1 MNGLKIGTKITLGYL
16 ALILILLVM
25 VGLLTAR
32 LFSINENSQ
41 ILSQDSMPMV
51 NESSELERAL
61 QSMALELRS
70 YSLTEKKEYI
80 DSARKIFLPEVEMRL
95 KAINSNL
102 GDYKSPDK
110 ADITS
115 RVMSIEAQVE
125 AIKKLII
132 EANDMEKNL
141 ARLNQARNDFTSIRN
156 EVFQTDL
163 NGYFMEIQAVLSTVN
178 QETEDFYIDLSN
190 SMFDRYEW
198 TNLIFWQAQAPNP
211 GDAVSLEKLLAIE
224 GITDQREIEGAKL
237 KNSKNINDSK
247 TALSESLDDLN
258 KLLEEKDIPN
268 EVQEKGRA
276 LKSKYPLIEA
286 ELTKFINE
294 WNIRTA
300 NDNKL
305 AQIINSI
312 SKDLKD
318 LATQARDTSTAGAN
332 QTQKDVSTALTA
344 AFVGLGLTFLAG
356 LLCAFLISNG
366 ITNSIKNAIARI
378 MAGAGSVEQNAAILA
393 NAAGTLSQGASQ
405 NASSLESISSAL
417 EELSAMTGRN
427 SENADQANSL
437 MKTALTD
444 VASAAGS
451 MAQVINAMGE
461 ISTSGQEIGKIIKTI
476 DEIAF
481 QTNLL
486 ALNAAVEAARAG
498 EAGAG
503 FAVVADE
510 VRNLAI
516 RSADAARNTADLI
529 AGTIQNINSGAGLVH
544 QASEGFDRVGNS
556 VDKVGALLS
565 EVAEASREQAAG
577 ISQISRSMADMDKV
591 TQDNLSTSSQA
602 AGASS
607 DLANQAEELIDT
619 VSSLSIM
626 VYRQDEAR
634 RLSNG
639 RHKSISSN
647 TSRLLIGRY

>member
-16 ALILILLVM
+16 ALILILLIM
-25 VGLLTAR
+25 VGLLAAR

-61 QSMALELRS
+61 QTMALDLRS
-70 YSLTEKKEYI
+70 YSLTEKKEYL
-80 DSARKIFLPEVEMRL
+80 DSARNILLPEVEKRL
-95 KAINSNL
+95 KAINNNL
-102 GDYKSPDK
+102 SDYKSADK
-110 ADITS
+110 AEILT
-115 RVMSIEAQVE
+115 RANGIQAQVE
-125 AIKKLII
+125 AIKNLI
-132 EANDMEKNL
+132 NDMEKNL
-141 ARLNQARNDFTSIRN
+141 IRLNQARNDFTSIRN
-156 EVFQTDL
+156 EVFRTDL
-163 NGYFMEIQAVLSTVN
+163 NGYFMEIQSVLSTVD
-178 QETEDFYIDLSN
+178 QETEELYIDLSN

-198 TNLIFWQAQAPNP
+198 INIIFWQAQAPNP
-211 GDAVSLEKLLAIE
+211 GDAVNLEKLLAIE
-224 GITDQREIEGAKL
+224 GITDAQEIAGARL

-247 TALSESLDDLN
+247 TALFESLDYLN
-258 KLLEEKDIPN
+258 KLLEEKNIPG
-268 EVQEKGRA
+268 EVQEKGRV

-286 ELTKFINE
+286 ELSKFINE

-305 AQIINSI
+305 TQIINSI
-312 SKDLKD
+312 SGDLRA
-318 LATQARDTSTAGAN
+318 LATKARDTSTAGAN
-332 QTQKDVSTALTA
+332 QTQSDVSTALTA

-356 LLCAFLISNG
+356 LLCAFFISNG

-378 MAGAGSVEQNAAILA
+378 MTGAGSVEHNAAVLA
-393 NAAGTLSQGASQ
+393 NAAGTLSHGASQ

-417 EELSAMTGRN
+417 EELSAMTSRN

-437 MKTALTD
+437 MKTALSD
-444 VASAAGS
+444 VSSAADS
-451 MAQVINAMGE
+451 MSQVIKAMDE

-516 RSADAARNTADLI
+516 RSAEAARNTADLI
-529 AGTIQNINSGAGLVH
+529 AGTIQNINSGADLVSH
-544 QASEGFDRVGNS
+544 ASEGFDRVGSS
-556 VDKVGALLS
+556 VDKVGSLLS
-565 EVAEASREQAAG
+565 EVAEASREQASG
-577 ISQISRSMADMDKV
+577 IAQISRSMTDMDKV
-591 TQDNLSTSSQA
+591 TQDNLSASSQA
-602 AGASS
+602 ADASS

-619 VSSLSIM
+619 VGDLSIM
-626 VYRQDEAR
+626 VHRQDDVR
-634 RLSNG
+634 RLSSA
-639 RHKSISSN
+639 RHKPIAASANRLMTSS
-647 TSRLLIGRY
+647 RGKQ